1 MVYGSIL
8 PSSVKHNILP
18 YLKNYLVQHIR
29 LYESV
34 VIVADWLPGG
44 FIKDRDRGR
53 LDKEVAQSFSTPS
66 ESSWHW

>member
-29 LYESV
+29 LYYS
-34 VIVADWLPGG
+34 VIVADWLPAG
-44 FIKDRDRGR
+44 FIKDGDRGR
-53 LDKEVAQSFSTPS
+53 LDKEVAQSF
-66 ESSWHW
+66 